1 VDRPIVSAYHPKPD
15 GSEESFSIL
24 WAIAHLSAF
33 DPIFLTQ
40 FADLGL
46 DDVAGMPVLC
56 LVKVVERFCS
66 RATSIRSK
74 NLAPPNVVVRNTERL
89 TPKLD
94 VQSGG

>member
-1 VDRPIVSAYHPKPD
+1 MDRRKVSPYYRRSPISV
-15 GSEESFSIL
+15 L
-24 WAIAHLSAF
+24 
-33 DPIFLTQ
+33 PIFLTQ

-46 DDVAGMPVLC
+46 DDVRGILVLC